1 MLIRPLRRRLSE
13 SPSCKRNLSMC
24 LLRATSRHV
33 RFMSRQASP
42 FVPTKSLQN
51 ACFIGRA
58 WPNFPAFCTTFRN
71 KTNKKVAQ
79 VWALC
84 RSFYLQRG
92 SKGCCNIWCVHVQT
106 SLSKKQSRIMSLLWG
121 RCSRDGIFDWSLMT
135 PCDVFEKFL
144 FFWATV
150 HAGKIFICI
159 PHSTSLFLFHI
170 RSSSSEPRLRCKRCI
185 NFTNSQP
192 RTSGNQII
200 NICRAQATTQEFG

>member
-1 MLIRPLRRRLSE
+1 MPLARHLSACSLHVSASVAVCPNKIPSKRVFHWSSLAKFPGILYYISKQNQQKSCPGVGVVSQFLSATRQQRL
-13 SPSCKRNLSMC
+13 
-24 LLRATSRHV
+24 
-33 RFMSRQASP
+33 
-42 FVPTKSLQN
+42 LQYLVC
-51 ACFIGRA
+51 AC
-58 WPNFPAFCTTFRN
+58 PNFF
-71 KTNKKVAQ
+71 
-79 VWALC
+79 
-84 RSFYLQRG
+84 
-92 SKGCCNIWCVHVQT
+92 
-106 SLSKKQSRIMSLLWG
+106 LSKKQSRIMSLLWG